1 MNQQQSTTTACATPA
16 STATGVDTWVRRAA
30 AVFAFAALTAL
41 GARLAVPLPGTP
53 VPFTLQPVAV
63 LLAGVLLG
71 PALGAGSQFAY
82 LAAGAAGLPVF
93 AAGGG
98 LAYLGGPT
106 GGYLLAFPVAAFVAG
121 WIAGDP
127 EACGK
132 VQRTL
137 RLLTG
142 AMAGLATVHL
152 GGAVWLSL
160 QPWLVGEGTMS
171 VLRLT
176 FEPFLLGDLLKIAL
190 VGVVA
195 LGLGGRVRRL
205 SS

>member
-1 MNQQQSTTTACATPA
+1 MNQHPTVPATAAATSDA
-16 STATGVDTWVRRAA
+16 AWARRAA
-30 AVFAFAALTAL
+30 AVVTLAALTAI

-71 PALGAGSQFAY
+71 ARLGAASQFAY

-121 WIAGDP
+121 WISGARPNLPRTIAGSVL
-127 EACGK
+127 G
-132 VQRTL
+132 
-137 RLLTG
+137 LLI
-142 AMAGLATVHL
+142 VHL
-152 GGAVWLSL
+152 SGAAWLSL
-160 QPWLVGEGTMS
+160 QPLVAGGSAE
-171 VLRLT
+171 VFRLS
-176 FEPFLLGDLLKIAL
+176 FEPFFLGDLLKVAL
-190 VGVVA
+190 VAVVA
-195 LGLGGRVRRL
+195 LGLGDRARRFV
-205 SS
+205 S